1 MQNQNQLPSLVAQF
15 SGELESFANLMALVH
30 NTQENMT
37 AKVIMHLDTL
47 QAMAITNPDILQC
60 EPSSIR
66 AGLKMI
72 IKNNLSFDPADGMT
86 YVQTRSVALE
96 KDNAGKVTK
105 WGKVLEVKQTA
116 NAVLSIAYQTGT
128 ICDHN
133 DPEIQFGDK
142 GNIIGGSFTYYVN
155 TPFGARPKTK
165 HFTGKDIV
173 KWMIASHND
182 KSRNKDDAA
191 TKDYSNRL
199 YSSNNGQIDEDFFK
213 TKMVRH
219 GLKRL
224 GVNSNLIGKP
234 FNGKYLNAQAAMAE
248 VEDEARH
255 EAVYAATDG
264 GNGITVVEPIDNDK
278 AATNGDFMP

>member
-1 MQNQNQLPSLVAQF
+1 METKNQLPSLVAQF

-116 NAVLSIAYQTGT
+116 NAMLSIAYQTGT

-133 DPEIQFGDK
+133 EPTITYDDNGRIV
-142 GNIIGGSFTYYVN
+142 GGLFTFYVS
-155 TPFGARPKTK
+155 TPVGVRVKTK
-165 HFTGKDIV
+165 IFNIEDIR
-173 KWMIASHND
+173 KWRIASHND

-191 TKDYSNRL
+191 NKDYSNRL

-234 FNGKYLNAQAAMAE
+234 FNGKYLNAQAAMAD
-248 VEDEARH
+248 VEDEQTY
-255 EAVYAATDG
+255 EPIYAATDD
-264 GNGITVVEPIDNDK
+264 GNGVTVVEPINNDK
-278 AATNGDFMP
+278 VATNGDFMP

>member
-1 MQNQNQLPSLVAQF
+1 METKNQLPSLVAQF

-37 AKVIMHLDTL
+37 AKVVMHLDAL
-47 QAMAITNPDILQC
+47 QSMAITKPDILQC
-60 EPSSIR
+60 EPSSII
-66 AGLKMI
+66 AALKMI
-72 IKNNLSFDPADGMT
+72 IKCNLSFDPVDGMT
-86 YVQTRSVALE
+86 YVQTRNEPLE
-96 KDNAGKVTK
+96 KDKTGKVTK

-116 NAVLSIAYQTGT
+116 NAMLSIAYQTGT

-133 DPEIQFGDK
+133 EPTITYDDNGRIV
-142 GNIIGGSFTYYVN
+142 GGLFTFYVS
-155 TPFGARPKTK
+155 TPVGVRVKTK
-165 HFTGKDIV
+165 IFNIEDIR
-173 KWMIASHND
+173 KWRIASHND

-191 TKDYSNRL
+191 NKDYSNRL

-234 FNGKYLNAQAAMAE
+234 FNGKYLNAQAAMAD
-248 VEDEARH
+248 VEDEQTY
-255 EAVYAATDG
+255 EPIYAATDD
-264 GNGITVVEPIDNDK
+264 GNGVTVVEPINNDK
-278 AATNGDFMP
+278 VATNGDFMP